1 MALNSTVLVGR
12 LTRDPELRSTQ
23 SGISMISFTLA
34 VDDGYGK
41 EKHAS
46 FIPCVAWK
54 RQAEI
59 LSQYCF
65 KGSQIGVSGH
75 LRQRSYENNQ
85 GQKVNVVEV
94 VATNIELLDPKN
106 ASGQQVSQ
114 NGQQRAQSY
123 SQGNQPHDNYQAPQA
138 ANFGSQGQITEPAG
152 QPDTIDVS
160 SDDLPF

>member
-23 SGISMISFTLA
+23 SGISVISFTLA

-41 EKHAS
+41 DKHAS

-54 RQAEI
+54 RQAEV
-59 LSQYCF
+59 LNQYCF

-75 LRQRSYENNQ
+75 LQQRSYENKQ

-94 VATNIELLDPKN
+94 VVTNIELLDPKN
-106 ASGQQVSQ
+106 ISGQQASQ

-123 SQGNQPHDNYQAPQA
+123 SQDNQPQGQTQAPQA
-138 ANFGSQGQITEPAG
+138 PQQSPGSGDYFDGQGAIE
-152 QPDTIDVS
+152 VS
-160 SDDLPF
+160 NDDLPF